1 LAFRST
7 LLACVRLK
15 RSAWTHSRLNKN
27 TPQPGR
33 LQDRCALVTG
43 AGRGLGVHIARALA
57 SEGANVIIH
66 FHTSSDGAR
75 AVAEEVRA
83 MGRDAAIV
91 QADVTSW
98 EQVRRLADEAF
109 AAFGRLDVLVNNVGD
124 VAPDQMSWRDLTE
137 PVLDRV
143 LAVDIKGTLLVTHE
157 VGQRMVAAGGGAI
170 VNVSS
175 NVVVTGSARAPQYA
189 ASKYGVLGITKSY
202 AHAFAPSVRVNAL
215 GPGFIEVESTLTR
228 RDWTPERRQSIVD
241 RTPLNRIARPEQ
253 VTGVV
258 VFLASDDSQHMTG
271 SFLVCDGGFSMVGA

>member
-1 LAFRST
+1 MAD
-7 LLACVRLK
+7 
-15 RSAWTHSRLNKN
+15 
-27 TPQPGR
+27 R
-33 LQDRCALVTG
+33 LQNRCALVTG
-43 AGRGLGVHIARALA
+43 AGRGLGAHIARALA
-57 SEGANVIIH
+57 GEGANVIVH
-66 FHTSSDGAR
+66 FHASADGAK
-75 AVAEEVRA
+75 AVADDVRA
-83 MGRDAAIV
+83 LGREAAII
-91 QADVTSW
+91 QADITSW

-124 VAPDQMSWRDLTE
+124 VAPEQMSWRDLTE